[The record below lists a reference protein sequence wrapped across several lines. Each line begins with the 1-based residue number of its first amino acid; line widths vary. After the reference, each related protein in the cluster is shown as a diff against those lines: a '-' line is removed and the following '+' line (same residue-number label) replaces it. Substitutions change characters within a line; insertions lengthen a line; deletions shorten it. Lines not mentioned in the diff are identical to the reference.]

1 MVVVSFVGAI
11 LLREEGGSKKE
22 CVCVCEGER
31 EEGMK
36 ERERVSE
43 RMREREKHVL
53 NARDKNLT
61 WMKRG
66 IFMKKGGWG
75 DNVGF

>member
-36 ERERVSE
+36 ERERVS
-43 RMREREKHVL
+43 
-53 NARDKNLT
+53 
-61 WMKRG
+61 
-66 IFMKKGGWG
+66 
-75 DNVGF
+75 

>member
-22 CVCVCEGER
+22 CVCVCVCEGER

-36 ERERVSE
+36 ERERE
-43 RMREREKHVL
+43 
-53 NARDKNLT
+53 
-61 WMKRG
+61 
-66 IFMKKGGWG
+66 
-75 DNVGF
+75 